1 MSVCVNESVHASAY
15 ACEVRQGPIVS
26 LKTVLHYNHGR
37 SRTYQDSKF
46 CCLDAFFGNRIN

>member
-26 LKTVLHYNHGR
+26 LTMSCITITGGAELTRTVSSAAWMPSSEIG
-37 SRTYQDSKF
+37 
-46 CCLDAFFGNRIN
+46 